1 MQHRNKDTKM
11 HWKLDNPVTHT
22 HAHTTI
28 HTQRDAHTH
37 TYAYIDNVF
46 GELINTQRE
55 ERCQQQ

>member
-1 MQHRNKDTKM
+1 MWGDAAPQQGHENALKIGQSSY
-11 HWKLDNPVTHT
+11 THT
-22 HAHTTI
+22 HAHKE
-28 HTQRDAHTH
+28 RATH

>member
-22 HAHTTI
+22 QARTHIETC
-28 HTQRDAHTH
+28 TH